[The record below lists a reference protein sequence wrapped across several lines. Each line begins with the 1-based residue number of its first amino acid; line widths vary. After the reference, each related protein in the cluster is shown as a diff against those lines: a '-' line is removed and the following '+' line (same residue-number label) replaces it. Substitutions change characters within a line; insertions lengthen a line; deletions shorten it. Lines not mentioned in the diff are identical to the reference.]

1 MSKTH
6 RHSGTIM
13 NLWNQSK
20 VMGTN
25 KYDPFITNNLII
37 SITNHE
43 SWRDM
48 HLIANFTHT
57 AGAINSA

>member
-1 MSKTH
+1 
-6 RHSGTIM
+6 M

-25 KYDPFITNNLII
+25 TYDPFITNNLII